1 MNEEEIVAATLR
13 WLDMAVIGLNLC
25 PFAGAVR
32 TSHRIRFAV
41 SPARNID
48 ALFGDLQDELNLL
61 AASDP
66 EQIETTLLI
75 VPNVLEDF
83 LDFNDFLDVVDEAIA
98 ELELE
103 GEIQVAS
110 FHPDYRFAD
119 TEPDDVTNC
128 TNRSPFPTL
137 HLLREA
143 SVARAVEAYGDTAKV
158 FEANMRTLRRLGWDE
173 WKRML
178 REFVEPAPRPATDRP
193 KPGEAAS

>member
-1 MNEEEIVAATLR
+1 MSEEEIVAATLR
-13 WLDMAVIGLNLC
+13 WLDVAVIGLNLC

-32 TSHRIRFAV
+32 TSNRIRFAV
-41 SPARNID
+41 SAARNID
-48 ALFGDLQDELNLL
+48 ALFDDLQDELKLL

-75 VPNVLEDF
+75 VPNVLGDF
-83 LDFNDFLDVVDEAIA
+83 LDFNDFLDVADEAIA

-103 GEIQVAS
+103 GEIQVTS

-143 SVARAVEAYGDTAKV
+143 SIERAVEGYSDTAEI
-158 FEANMRTLRRLGWDE
+158 FETNVGTLRRLGWE
-173 WKRML
+173 GWRKVMH
-178 REFVEPAPRPATDRP
+178 EISNAGPHPSPPPP
-193 KPGEAAS
+193 KAGG